1 MPDPRKLKLLVL
13 EDKADYIESNYR
25 SPVRDYLRRGTHD
38 IELEVV
44 QTKDA
49 ALAKLR
55 ESRFDGAILDLR
67 LTGDMNE
74 AEGNIVAKTIHAKYL
89 MPVAI
94 VTAFHNELDAG
105 LRALTERPST
115 LFRLFNKG
123 GDGNTV
129 FEFFLRV
136 DKTEVLR
143 VFQPGGEFNAI
154 LTSVFWDHLGP
165 IVDRVA
171 DQDPSD
177 DGRRRILRHAIYH
190 VLAFLQR
197 DGEAKNW
204 DPYLNEEVYIVPPV
218 GANACTGEI
227 IAAPIAGGGHGG
239 HFLLVTPSCDIG
251 KISAVGG
258 YFQLVAITP
267 FAGAAITRDTLNS
280 IAKKTNTRYHLL
292 PPSATYAGGI
302 VDFWQLQNIPS
313 ATLATYNRVG
323 QVTDPFT
330 KDIVARLGA
339 WISRQGSPEFQES
352 VADQA
357 WAKIHPP
364 APAAQA

>member
-154 LTSVFWDHLGP
+154 
-165 IVDRVA
+165 
-171 DQDPSD
+171 
-177 DGRRRILRHAIYH
+177 
-190 VLAFLQR
+190 
-197 DGEAKNW
+197 
-204 DPYLNEEVYIVPPV
+204 
-218 GANACTGEI
+218 
-227 IAAPIAGGGHGG
+227 
-239 HFLLVTPSCDIG
+239 
-251 KISAVGG
+251 
-258 YFQLVAITP
+258 
-267 FAGAAITRDTLNS
+267 
-280 IAKKTNTRYHLL
+280 
-292 PPSATYAGGI
+292 
-302 VDFWQLQNIPS
+302 
-313 ATLATYNRVG
+313 
-323 QVTDPFT
+323 
-330 KDIVARLGA
+330 
-339 WISRQGSPEFQES
+339 
-352 VADQA
+352 
-357 WAKIHPP
+357 
-364 APAAQA
+364 